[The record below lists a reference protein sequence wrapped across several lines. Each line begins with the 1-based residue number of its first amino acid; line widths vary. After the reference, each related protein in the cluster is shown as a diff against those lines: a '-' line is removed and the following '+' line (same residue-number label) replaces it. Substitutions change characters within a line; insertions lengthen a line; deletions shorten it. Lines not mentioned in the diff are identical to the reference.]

1 VLTLEEAL
9 HHPHNVARGTFVD
22 VAGAPL
28 PGPAPRFSRTPG
40 VTGPV
45 GEIGAATRELL
56 AEAGYGDTELAELR
70 AAGAIE

>member
-1 VLTLEEAL
+1 
-9 HHPHNVARGTFVD
+9 
-22 VAGAPL
+22 
-28 PGPAPRFSRTPG
+28 